1 MVIYVLEQGAE
12 LSVQSGRIVIRLGE
26 EVVRSYADGS
36 VEKII
41 LFGNVRLSP
50 QFISYALK
58 RGIEVIFFSL
68 RGSYRGR
75 LQGSLSKN
83 VTLRLLQYEKY
94 KDVNFRLSLAK
105 EFVRGKIKNS
115 LSILQKQNWEIKSKE
130 ISEMCSFLR
139 SVLMK
144 VEICNSI
151 DSLMGLEGTAAEA
164 YFRALNLCVKNE
176 IFNFNLRTRRPPEDP
191 ANAVLSFLYTLLFH
205 LVESF
210 IYKEGLDPYIGF
222 YHTVDYGRPSLALD
236 LMEEFRP
243 CMDRI
248 FLKLSNKKML
258 ALGDFRFFQEEEDE
272 ESIGVYLTHEGIK
285 KVVAEFQEHVRTRSF
300 ERVVD
305 SQVSLLA
312 KAIKGEAKYSSYVF
326 RP

>member
-1 MVIYVLEQGAE
+1 MVVYILEQGAE
-12 LSVQSGRIVIRLGE
+12 LSIQGGRIVVKLGDDII
-26 EVVRSYADGS
+26 RSYADGS
-36 VEKII
+36 VEKVV

-50 QFISYALK
+50 QLISYALK
-58 RGIEVIFFSL
+58 RGIEIIFFSL

-83 VTLRLLQYEKY
+83 VTLRLLQYERY
-94 KDVNFRLSLAK
+94 KDADFRLNLAK
-105 EFVRGKIKNS
+105 EFVKGKIRNS
-115 LSILQKQNWEIKSKE
+115 ISILQKQNWEIKSKE
-130 ISEMCSFLR
+130 ISEACSFLR
-139 SVLMK
+139 SILMK
-144 VEICNSI
+144 VELSNSI

-164 YFRALNLCVKNE
+164 YFKALNLCIKNE
-176 IFNFNLRTRRPPEDP
+176 IFNFTSRTRRPPEDP

-210 IYKEGLDPYIGF
+210 IYKEGLDPYVGF
-222 YHTVDYGRPSLALD
+222 YHAVDYGRPSLALD

-258 ALGDFRFFQEEEDE
+258 VLGDFRFFQEEEDE
-272 ESIGVYLTHEGIK
+272 ESAGVYLTHDGIK
-285 KVVAEFQEHVRTRSF
+285 KVIAEFQEQVRAKSF
-300 ERVVD
+300 ERIVD
-305 SQVSLLA
+305 SQVNLLV
-312 KAIKGEAKYSSYVF
+312 KAIRGEAKYSSYVL